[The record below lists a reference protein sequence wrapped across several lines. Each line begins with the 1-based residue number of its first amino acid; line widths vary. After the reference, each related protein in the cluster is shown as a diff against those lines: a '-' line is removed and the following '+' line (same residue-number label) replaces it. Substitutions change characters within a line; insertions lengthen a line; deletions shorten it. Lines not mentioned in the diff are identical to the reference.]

1 MIELNLTAVLSI
13 LNFLLLF
20 FVLKK
25 ALFDK
30 FFDVLRRRKEK
41 IEGEMAQAEKI
52 RKEANSI
59 KEDYERK
66 LEETRASSEEVI
78 TRAEREAEEI
88 RRQAREK
95 AQQEIQRMYS
105 AAEMQIEQEREKAM
119 AELQNVIVASAV
131 TMVSRFLKEEMDE
144 AARERYARRM
154 LESMGDKK

>member
-119 AELQNVIVASAV
+119 ADLQNVIVTSAV
-131 TMVSRFLKEEMDE
+131 AMVSRFLKEEMDE

-154 LESMGDKK
+154 LESMGDKE